1 MKRCG
6 TAFIACALL
15 LQGANSLAADPSVM
29 RVAVVPSA
37 GQMSLVV
44 ELSDEARSVSTQQIT
59 PTLLMVEA
67 GPIALPLKRQLLN
80 APSGLALLQK
90 VSVDEGTTAGKE
102 HVLRLGVTM
111 KRPAPSTVRVVGR
124 RVYIDFMVADAPA
137 AGAPP
142 RPAGDPIASQQ
153 RQPRLAANRNAAPV
167 PAPAAAGRQALT
179 GATSQLEEIQ
189 PFLLSA
195 TSAPVPNPAVL
206 NAVADAISSVQQSL
220 RGLQAPAK
228 QVPSFQLLV
237 SAASLAAE
245 AVSADFHGDRASKAK
260 QSMAVLA
267 AAKAQLQ

>member
-1 MKRCG
+1 MIRVG
-6 TAFIACALL
+6 SAFIACMLL
-15 LQGANSLAADPSVM
+15 LQGSNSFAADPSVM

-59 PTLLMVEA
+59 PTLLLVEA
-67 GPIALPLKRQLLN
+67 GPIALPLKRQILN
-80 APSGLALLQK
+80 APSGLTLLQK

-111 KRPAPSTVRVVGR
+111 KKPAPSTVRVVGR
-124 RVYIDFMVADAPA
+124 RVYVDFMVADGPAAAAPPRAASDSIPLQQRQLPLASNRTAAPA
-137 AGAPP
+137 AG
-142 RPAGDPIASQQ
+142 GQVLS
-153 RQPRLAANRNAAPV
+153 
-167 PAPAAAGRQALT
+167 
-179 GATSQLEEIQ
+179 GATSKLEEIQ

-195 TSAPVPNPAVL
+195 TSAPVPNPTVL

-220 RGLQAPAK
+220 RGVQPPAK
-228 QVPSFQLLV
+228 QGPSFQLLV